1 MQDMNA
7 TITLREYLQKG
18 KTFVIPD
25 YQRGYVWGK
34 NKDGGAS
41 DAVTYMMDSLIK
53 GFKENREVFI
63 QGVTVS
69 ESDKEIILIDGQQRT
84 TFFYLLLQYM
94 SCGEKFC
101 IRYDIRKES
110 DVFMANYKPSDNI
123 DDDTNETY
131 QDIYFFKKSLR
142 IIRQYLS
149 RYLKSKEDTETF
161 CDYILDNVKFLYID
175 IPAEKATTVFSMM
188 NGNKAEMQAEELIKA
203 ELLRLASL
211 NTTDLSELRETE
223 AYAVEWD
230 NNMLRSR
237 YAREWDKW
245 LQWWNRETVKKFFKL
260 NNTMGLLIST
270 CQPEGMPQVSFENF
284 RKKFLEEQKPVV
296 AKQAFDKLRRLQKRF
311 EDAFNDPIVYN
322 CVGAIIR
329 ISEAENRAAFIRWYF
344 GDSPKPEKD
353 VLKRYYKMAFLS
365 MTHKEI
371 LDTLVSEN
379 DCKEV
384 FDNKFE
390 ERYKELQSNSLYLD
404 NPEAAFRLLLRL
416 NIDEDNVQEDGN
428 GRKFDFSIWDR
439 KDSRGR
445 SLEHIY
451 PKSKVYHI
459 EKSED
464 NERPIVKN
472 YQEKEIDLPVDN
484 SYIDR
489 DSCRYKDDDGNEIV
503 ASEHSI
509 GNLVLLYKDDNSM
522 FNDSSFEE
530 KKAMFFK
537 IPKDK
542 NNKKIKAIFK
552 SRHLLHTI
560 FKFASSEWKGLE
572 IAQNKMNTL
581 NEFKKYYG
589 KE

>member
-1 MQDMNA
+1 MNA

-18 KTFVIPD
+18 KIFVIPD

-34 NKDGGAS
+34 NKDGGAKDS
-41 DAVTYMMDSLIK
+41 VTYMMESLIK

-69 ESDKEIILIDGQQRT
+69 ESDKEVILIDGQQRT
-84 TFFYLLLQYM
+84 TFFYLLLKYM
-94 SCGEKFC
+94 SCEEKFF
-101 IRYDIRKES
+101 IRYDIRKDS
-110 DVFMANYKPSDNI
+110 NDFMAEYNSSDNI
-123 DDDTNETY
+123 DDDKDEAY
-131 QDIYFFKKSLR
+131 QDVYFFKKSLR

-149 RYLKSKEDTETF
+149 QNLKSKEDTETF

-211 NTTDLSELRETE
+211 NTTDLSELHEKE
-223 AYAVEWD
+223 ACAMEWD

-245 LQWWNRETVKKFFKL
+245 LQWWNREAVKKFFKV

-270 CQPEGMPQVSFENF
+270 CLPEGVPHVSFENF
-284 RKKFLEEQKPVV
+284 RKKFLMEQKPVV

-329 ISEAENRAAFIRWYF
+329 ISETENRAAFIRWYF
-344 GDSPKPEKD
+344 RENPKPAKE
-353 VLKRYYKMAFLS
+353 VLKQYYKMAFLN
-365 MTHKEI
+365 MTHREI
-371 LDTLVSEN
+371 LNMLSSDNN
-379 DCKEV
+379 DQEV

-390 ERYKELQSNSLYLD
+390 DRYKELQSNSLYSD

-416 NIDEDNVQEDGN
+416 NIDEDNVQEDGK

-439 KDSRGR
+439 NDSRGR

-459 EKSED
+459 ERAED
-464 NERPIVKN
+464 NERIIVKN
-472 YQEKEIDLPVDN
+472 YQEKEIERPKDDSWL
-484 SYIDR
+484 DR
-489 DSCRYKDDDGNEIV
+489 DSCRWTDVEGNEIV

-509 GNLVLLYKDDNSM
+509 GNLVLLYKDDNST

-537 IPKDK
+537 VPKDK
-542 NNKKIKAIFK
+542 DDKKIKAIFK

-560 FKFASSEWKGLE
+560 FKFASSAWNGSE